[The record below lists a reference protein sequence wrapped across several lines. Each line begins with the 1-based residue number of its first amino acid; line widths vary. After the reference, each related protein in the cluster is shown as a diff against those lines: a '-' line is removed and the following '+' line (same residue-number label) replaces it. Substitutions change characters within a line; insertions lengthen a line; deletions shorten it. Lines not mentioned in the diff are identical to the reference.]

1 VVHLTAELVE
11 NATSFS
17 EAGTPVLLAAQ
28 MQGNGWTLIEVTDQG
43 VGMSAEQ
50 VGHANWRLANPPVMD
65 VAVSRR
71 MGLFVVARLAA
82 RHGIR
87 VRLCPVPSGGLI
99 AQVWLPAEVIT
110 KETGTPG
117 RDTGSPST
125 VRSAPAA
132 SGIPGAAENQA
143 VTSIADKLRIGV
155 RDAGHAMPQR
165 TPGRD
170 NGGRDNI
177 GPGGTGPNV
186 IVPDPR
192 LLPARDDTAAP
203 GLHPLANGPAR
214 SAETAPATGPLP
226 RLSRRIRPTDP
237 GTGYGPREAEPGPG
251 RGTQRNGVFPAAEA
265 SAPSAAETRPRF
277 GTDSGPAVPAA
288 VAPSGEIVVP
298 AAGNG
303 AHHQRLPIFD
313 AVESDWFRRGG
324 QTIGGYDQQA
334 QKGSGQ
340 GWSSSSDEG
349 WRAAEVVHAPTS
361 DGTTQTG
368 LPKRVPQANLV
379 PGKVAGPAA
388 GESAG
393 ETSAGSLPSRSAAET
408 RDRLASFQHGIR
420 RGRAAATGGDST
432 AERAQPHETS

>member
-1 VVHLTAELVE
+1 
-11 NATSFS
+11 
-17 EAGTPVLLAAQ
+17 
-28 MQGNGWTLIEVTDQG
+28 
-43 VGMSAEQ
+43 
-50 VGHANWRLANPPVMD
+50 MD